1 MKIKAIFMDMDGT
14 LLNSNNLV
22 SEKLK
27 NKLQE
32 LEKKGIKIF
41 IATGRS
47 YAATSN
53 YVREIGI
60 KNPVITYN
68 GGKIISPLT
77 NEVIYENP
85 TNPKN
90 VEKLIKI
97 SRERKIHLN
106 LYLDDRLYIEKE
118 SEEGVAYSKK
128 SGMPYIL
135 ESFDSFIGK
144 SSTKGLFLA
153 PNKVLFE
160 LKTELEKYME
170 DIYFVFSQSTYLE
183 VLNKNVDKGFA
194 VKSIMEKYSFS
205 KDEVMAF
212 GDQWNDFKMLK
223 GVEYGYLMGNAS
235 DELKKEF
242 PKNRITLS
250 NNEDGIYHIIK
261 NINV

>member
-85 TNPKN
+85 INPKN

-118 SEEGVAYSKK
+118 SEG
-128 SGMPYIL
+128 
-135 ESFDSFIGK
+135 
-144 SSTKGLFLA
+144 
-153 PNKVLFE
+153 
-160 LKTELEKYME
+160 
-170 DIYFVFSQSTYLE
+170 
-183 VLNKNVDKGFA
+183 
-194 VKSIMEKYSFS
+194 
-205 KDEVMAF
+205 
-212 GDQWNDFKMLK
+212 
-223 GVEYGYLMGNAS
+223 
-235 DELKKEF
+235 
-242 PKNRITLS
+242 
-250 NNEDGIYHIIK
+250 
-261 NINV
+261 

>member
-1 MKIKAIFMDMDGT
+1 
-14 LLNSNNLV
+14 
-22 SEKLK
+22 
-27 NKLQE
+27 
-32 LEKKGIKIF
+32 
-41 IATGRS
+41 
-47 YAATSN
+47 
-53 YVREIGI
+53 
-60 KNPVITYN
+60 
-68 GGKIISPLT
+68 
-77 NEVIYENP
+77 
-85 TNPKN
+85 
-90 VEKLIKI
+90 
-97 SRERKIHLN
+97 
-106 LYLDDRLYIEKE
+106 
-118 SEEGVAYSKK
+118 
-128 SGMPYIL
+128 
-135 ESFDSFIGK
+135 
-144 SSTKGLFLA
+144 
-153 PNKVLFE
+153 
-160 LKTELEKYME
+160 ME